1 MRIDARSPGQLRP
14 VTMIPHF
21 TRTSGGS
28 VLINWGGTRVLCTA
42 LLEEGT
48 APFLRDTG
56 RGWLTAEYAMLPSST
71 SSRKKREGLKSDGRS
86 TEIKRLIGRSLR
98 AAMDFEKL
106 GEHSIWID
114 CDVLEADGGTR
125 TASITGAWAALR
137 LGVDRW
143 LQQGLIASDPII
155 HQIAAVSVGI
165 VEDEPRLD
173 LCYQE
178 DSSAQ
183 VDMNLVMNEA
193 GAFIEV
199 QGTGEGRAFSRAEMD
214 AMLAMGEAGIR
225 SLFDLQRQAVGEAR
239 S

>member
-1 MRIDARSPGQLRP
+1 
-14 VTMIPHF
+14 
-21 TRTSGGS
+21 
-28 VLINWGGTRVLCTA
+28 
-42 LLEEGT
+42 
-48 APFLRDTG
+48 
-56 RGWLTAEYAMLPSST
+56 
-71 SSRKKREGLKSDGRS
+71 REGLKPDGRS
-86 TEIKRLIGRSLR
+86 TEITRLIGRSLR
-98 AAMDFEKL
+98 AALDFEKL
-106 GEHSIWID
+106 GDYSIWID

-143 LQQGLIASDPII
+143 LQQGILSVDPII

-183 VDMNLVMNEA
+183 VDMNLVMDET

-199 QGTGEGRAFSRAEMD
+199 QGTGEGRAFTRSEMN
-214 AMLAMGEAGIR
+214 AMLSMGEAGIR
-225 SLFDLQRQAVGEAR
+225 SLFALQQQAVEESR
-239 S
+239 L

>member
-1 MRIDARSPGQLRP
+1 MRMDARLPEQLRP
-14 VTMIPHF
+14 VSMIGHF

-42 LLEEGT
+42 LLEQGT
-48 APFLRDTG
+48 APFLQDTG

-71 SSRKKREGLKSDGRS
+71 STRKKREGLKPDGRS

-98 AAMDFEKL
+98 AALDFEKL
-106 GEHSIWID
+106 GDYSIWID

-143 LQQGLIASDPII
+143 LQQGILSVDPII

-183 VDMNLVMNEA
+183 VDMNLVMDET

-199 QGTGEGRAFSRAEMD
+199 QGTGEGRAFTRSEMN
-214 AMLAMGEAGIR
+214 AMLSMGEAGIR
-225 SLFDLQRQAVGEAR
+225 SLFALQQQVVEESRL
-239 S
+239 